1 MSEPLTEPELR
12 LLAAIEAGT
21 EPWSLA
27 TAILVAEAEMSSLA
41 EAEAALA
48 SLVAGGRVVFWE
60 GLEHLLVTFTPW
72 EAQGRGVVILEGE
85 TEESARWG
93 ARAREL
99 PHFKLPMHERH
110 PSLDDPRFRWVLEK
124 AAIAK
129 MASDQANTD
138 LIDRWTGEP
147 VRLFAG
153 PDGTGA
159 GLTVKI
165 DPRLKRG
172 RTG

>member
-1 MSEPLTEPELR
+1 MPEPLTEPEQR
-12 LLAAIEAGT
+12 LLASIEAGS

-27 TAILVAEAEMSSLA
+27 TAVLVAEAEMSSLA

-72 EAQGRGVVILEGE
+72 QAEDRGVVILEGE
-85 TEESARWG
+85 TEESCRWG
-93 ARAREL
+93 EPEREL

-129 MASDQANTD
+129 MVSDQASAD
-138 LIDRWTGEP
+138 LMDKWTGEP

-159 GLTVKI
+159 GLTVRI
-165 DPRLKRG
+165 DPRLRKG